1 MVTAVTASSA
11 YHAVYFLWPMAGLR
25 QATCGNVCCSAERGM
40 CPQGWSVSGAAGALM
55 AMHAATGLGQLLLP
69 SNVVVQ
75 HFEASQA
82 SVLKRPWTL
91 LTSIF
96 CPTGPID
103 LLVSL
108 QVQSCW
114 SL

>member
-1 MVTAVTASSA
+1 MWS
-11 YHAVYFLWPMAGLR
+11 
-25 QATCGNVCCSAERGM
+25 
-40 CPQGWSVSGAAGALM
+40 QGWSVSGPAGALM
-55 AMHAATGLGQLLLP
+55 AMHAAAGLGQLLLP
-69 SNVVVQ
+69 SSLVVQ

-91 LTSIF
+91 LTCIF
-96 CPTGPID
+96 SPTGPVD

-114 SL
+114 TRWTL